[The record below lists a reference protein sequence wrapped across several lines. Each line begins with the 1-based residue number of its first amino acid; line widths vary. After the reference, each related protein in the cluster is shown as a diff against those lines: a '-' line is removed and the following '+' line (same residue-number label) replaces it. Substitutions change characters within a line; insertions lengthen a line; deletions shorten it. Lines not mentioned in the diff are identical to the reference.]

1 MQQDEHMYILP
12 RGHSVPHHLHP
23 RWHVLQ
29 REPSAAERKDRKVDH
44 HLPSPLPSGTVPAVS
59 RIATIVVVVVL
70 AVHSSIHVQPKL
82 PKCNLAS
89 FNEGDVV
96 TKLKKDTVCITN
108 RSGTKCCVLIDYD

>member
-1 MQQDEHMYILP
+1 M
-12 RGHSVPHHLHP
+12 
-23 RWHVLQ
+23 
-29 REPSAAERKDRKVDH
+29 
-44 HLPSPLPSGTVPAVS
+44 S

-108 RSGTKCCVLIDYD
+108 RAGTKCCETIDLQLIPLPGAWPGRLIPLTQASLDLVSERWRA